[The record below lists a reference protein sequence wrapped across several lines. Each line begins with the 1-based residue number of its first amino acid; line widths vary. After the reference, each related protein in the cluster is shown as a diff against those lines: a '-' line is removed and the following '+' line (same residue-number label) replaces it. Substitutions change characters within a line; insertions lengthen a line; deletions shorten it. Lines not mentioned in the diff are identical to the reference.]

1 MRPPRLSTALLRLED
16 VVLFVVSILLPV
28 LAARG
33 ASGGGGSADGGGAA
47 DPLAGLVALVAILG
61 VIACMLTRGPDE
73 PPPLADREMTL
84 QGWARFPLAAGVGIV
99 AIETLPDIGLP
110 DGPFAF
116 LAFASMIVGAIAFPK
131 LPVVPVNARR
141 ALVLPMTLV
150 AAGAFS
156 QIVGSTAGDMLAGF
170 VNGTAPPEVTA
181 LWPLIVGAI
190 AALYVMLV
198 VAPRAIADPG
208 ASGVA
213 WAVRFVLLLVSLG
226 AGSLLGSVM

>member
-1 MRPPRLSTALLRLED
+1 VRLPRLSAALLRLED
-16 VVLFVVSILLPV
+16 ILLFVVSILLPI
-28 LAARG
+28 LASRS
-33 ASGGGGSADGGGAA
+33 ASGGAGSGDGSRTA
-47 DPLAGLVALVAILG
+47 DPLGALVALVGILG

-116 LAFASMIVGAIAFPK
+116 LVFASMIVGALAFPR
-131 LPVVPVNARR
+131 LPVLPVNARR

-150 AAGAFS
+150 AAGAFY
-156 QIVGSTAGDMLAGF
+156 QIIGSAVGDMLAGF
-170 VNGTAPPEVTA
+170 VSGTTPPEVSA
-181 LWPLIVGAI
+181 FWPLILGAV
-190 AALYVMLV
+190 AMLYVMLV

-213 WAVRFVLLLVSLG
+213 WALRFVLLLLSLA
-226 AGSLLGSVM
+226 AGSLLGAIL